1 MSNAINNIQFVCG
14 NEQVPTRE
22 MLNKKFYV
30 YCNGKL
36 VQGKFTEVRFHKF
49 CETSFFITTTATLA
63 NGVSIRVYPSTE
75 LYASPKDFVEEKP
88 ILNVW
93 REVFPRVIQSAYC
106 KLFPQ
111 INREGKVWIFN
122 KKVGKYLL
130 TDFNVVSCKLD
141 ENLNIVNDNEFYDK
155 VQKANGNF
163 YSTLAECMAN
173 EGVEVVEFEEE
184 EKDNYARIE
193 DYIYRRFLLFME
205 SIDADAISEKI
216 YYRVVQ
222 EIKENNGGNFNTGD
236 IDIAITRVLKEI
248 VGVE

>member
-1 MSNAINNIQFVCG
+1 
-14 NEQVPTRE
+14 
-22 MLNKKFYV
+22 
-30 YCNGKL
+30 
-36 VQGKFTEVRFHKF
+36 
-49 CETSFFITTTATLA
+49 
-63 NGVSIRVYPSTE
+63 
-75 LYASPKDFVEEKP
+75 
-88 ILNVW
+88 
-93 REVFPRVIQSAYC
+93 
-106 KLFPQ
+106 
-111 INREGKVWIFN
+111 
-122 KKVGKYLL
+122 LL